1 MEEHFHKNEL
11 AKTECYGQIKRTK
24 KTMQIFLK
32 KERKR
37 KEYQQNC
44 LEIFLNEK
52 EKTEDTVEVIRKK
65 NKTKISLR

>member
-1 MEEHFHKNEL
+1 
-11 AKTECYGQIKRTK
+11 
-24 KTMQIFLK
+24 MQIFLK

-65 NKTKISLR
+65 IKPK